1 MVTYKVSCKFEK
13 KINICKK
20 KKIHCTEN
28 QKTNMV
34 FMVPLGGMSGLVEH
48 VLLFVYFWLGRKTTN
63 HEVFFVCIYNAVGL
77 SSPLSSAFF

>member
-1 MVTYKVSCKFEK
+1 
-13 KINICKK
+13 
-20 KKIHCTEN
+20 
-28 QKTNMV
+28 
-34 FMVPLGGMSGLVEH
+34 MVPLGGMSGLVEH